1 MANAISLP
9 EINRILKRP
18 TVEQITADTRSTIYR
33 KIKNGLFVRPV
44 NLGGG
49 RVGWP
54 ANEVQAVVNARIA
67 GQGDDQIKALVA
79 NLEAARVSQ

>member
-9 EINRILKRP
+9 EINPILKRP

-33 KIKNGLFVRPV
+33 KIKSGLFVRPV
-44 NLGGG
+44 SLGGG

-67 GQGDDQIKALVA
+67 GKNDEQIKALVVE
-79 NLEAARVSQ
+79 LQAARVSQ